1 MRVISEGIVDGVIQ
15 DPYGKRGTQFSAH
28 GVPACSLPFEILDP
42 PAGTRSYAFVLEDK
56 DAVPVTRGFS
66 WIHWTG
72 CNLTEPR
79 VEADASRRSP
89 AFVQGLNSWT
99 SVQGGSLPPEACCC
113 YGGMG
118 PPDRPHV
125 YELHVYALD
134 TRLDLAAGFWMNE
147 LYRAMEGHVLD
158 SATLRGI
165 YSS

>member
-15 DPYGKRGTQFSAH
+15 DRFGKRGTQFSAH
-28 GVPACSLPFEILDP
+28 GVPSRSLPFEILDP
-42 PAGTRSYAFVLEDK
+42 PAGVRSYAFVLEDK

-72 CNLTEPR
+72 CNLTAAR
-79 VEADASRRSP
+79 VEEDASIQQP
-89 AFVQGLNSWT
+89 TFTQGLNSWT
-99 SVQGGSLPPEACCC
+99 SIQGGCLPPEACCC

-134 TRLDLAAGFWMNE
+134 TALDLAEGFWMNE
-147 LYRAMEGHVLD
+147 LYRVMEGHILD
-158 SATLRGI
+158 SVTLRGI
-165 YSS
+165 YEN